1 MRNWLLLMCDRWQRV
16 EGSANLSNSPEQKI
30 SSIHGNMGTKFCLS
44 ECRCSLMSRCKLR
57 RNRIDWFVLSLLENH
72 QCTNWD
78 GVVCSLNSRE
88 DSWGFLLIT
97 ILTIY
102 IMKNFY
108 VCLFDKSTGD
118 FVRYIATCKALDD
131 AQSIADALSSSW
143 INSGVEARV
152 LKPVTE

>member
-1 MRNWLLLMCDRWQRV
+1 M
-16 EGSANLSNSPEQKI
+16 
-30 SSIHGNMGTKFCLS
+30 
-44 ECRCSLMSRCKLR
+44 
-57 RNRIDWFVLSLLENH
+57 
-72 QCTNWD
+72 
-78 GVVCSLNSRE
+78 
-88 DSWGFLLIT
+88 IT
-97 ILTIY
+97 ILILY

>member
-1 MRNWLLLMCDRWQRV
+1 MCDRRQRV
-16 EGSANLSNSPEQKI
+16 EGNANLSNSPEQKI

-57 RNRIDWFVLSLLENH
+57 RNRIDWFVLSLLKSH
-72 QCTNWD
+72 QCANWD

-88 DSWGFLLIT
+88 DSWGFLLII

-108 VCLFDKSTGD
+108 VCLFDKGTGD
-118 FVRYIATCKALDD
+118 FIRYIATCKALDD
-131 AQSIADALSSSW
+131 AQSIADALSGSW
-143 INSGVEARV
+143 ANSGVEARV